1 MYVAVAQENGF
12 FSCILAQFAEA
23 GTMRSK
29 AVHLL
34 EKSVINMIGLLL
46 PVFDSSIIMIGPGG
60 LLLVV
65 PTCLQSSFQFYGV
78 GLQKC
83 K

>member
-1 MYVAVAQENGF
+1 LF
-12 FSCILAQFAEA
+12 FSCIFALFAEA
-23 GTMRSK
+23 GKKHHK

-34 EKSVINMIGLLL
+34 EKSVINTIGLLL
-46 PVFDSSIIMIGPGG
+46 PVFDWPIIMFLIGPGG

-65 PTCLQSSFQFYGV
+65 PTHFQFN
-78 GLQKC
+78 GLGGNKS

>member
-29 AVHLL
+29 AARKECNKYDLT
-34 EKSVINMIGLLL
+34 IAAC
-46 PVFDSSIIMIGPGG
+46 F
-60 LLLVV
+60 
-65 PTCLQSSFQFYGV
+65 
-78 GLQKC
+78 
-83 K
+83 